1 LLKIRFERPPH
12 PSFSKFYSLS
22 FIVTHI
28 YEKLSNFMSVPVAQ
42 LVKAQ
47 FNGMKVV
54 GSNPEA
60 GNFFQSFFLLDN
72 ISF

>member
-28 YEKLSNFMSVPVAQ
+28 YEKLGNFMSVPVAQ
-42 LVKAQ
+42 LIKAQ
-47 FNGMKVV
+47 INGMKVV
-54 GSNPEA
+54 GSNPDA
-60 GNFFQSFFLLDN
+60 GNFFQSFF
-72 ISF
+72 F